1 MPCHAYE
8 TASTVAINCLLYARS
23 GAGFV
28 EASKGCCGTGL
39 LEMGPLC
46 TDMVPT
52 CATPSQYMFW
62 DSVHPTQATY
72 RAVAEHF
79 LRTNILRFDN

>member
-1 MPCHAYE
+1 M
-8 TASTVAINCLLYARS
+8 
-23 GAGFV
+23 